1 MIRRFR
7 KITDGLYR
15 GSAPSDNDVINLHKY
30 LGVNKIVSLDKETGE
45 AIDPVCQQLG
55 IEHIIIPLNGRKGPL
70 AKLFSYDLYSLL
82 MDNGP
87 TYFHCHEG
95 KDRTGFVA
103 ALFKCMYM
111 GYTYDEAM
119 AEAKSLGFG
128 VGVSP
133 FIIGMYSNL
142 LKKCCQEKE
151 KTQNLPQENIV
162 SNEREYKSF
171 EDGRGSYL
179 DQATQGSFA
188 PFISK
193 TRQYPYD
200 NVYNPGIDQYPTRDN
215 YNHSINPYVEE
226 GSVPQDTLD
235 IPMVGEYD
243 NIAGP
248 MGTSPINFY
257 SGFLT

>member
-1 MIRRFR
+1 MIKRFR
-7 KITDGLYR
+7 KVTDGLYR
-15 GSAPSDNDVINLHKY
+15 GSAPSDNDVRNLHKY
-30 LGVNKIVSLDKETGE
+30 LGINKIISLDQETGA
-45 AIDPVCQQLG
+45 AIDQICEQLG

-70 AKLFSYDLYSLL
+70 LKLFSYDLYDLL
-82 MDNGP
+82 MSNGP
-87 TYFHCHEG
+87 TFFHCHEG

-111 GYTYDEAM
+111 DWTYEEAL

-133 FIIGMYSNL
+133 FVIGLYTNL
-142 LKKCCQEKE
+142 LKKSCKEKEEQEKKE
-151 KTQNLPQENIV
+151 PKESIV
-162 SNEREYKSF
+162 SNERHYKAKG
-171 EDGRGSYL
+171 DGRGSYL

-200 NVYNPGIDQYPTRDN
+200 NVYNPGYDQYPTRNNLDQ
-215 YNHSINPYVEE
+215 SISPYIEVSEE
-226 GSVPQDTLD
+226 DKVD
-235 IPMVGEYD
+235 IPMVGEYS

-248 MGTSPINFY
+248 MGSSPINFY
-257 SGFLT
+257 SGFFYG